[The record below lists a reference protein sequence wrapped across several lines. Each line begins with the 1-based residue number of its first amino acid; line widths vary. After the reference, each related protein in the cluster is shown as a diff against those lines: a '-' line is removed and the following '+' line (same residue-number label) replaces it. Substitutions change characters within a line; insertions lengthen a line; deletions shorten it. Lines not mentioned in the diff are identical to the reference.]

1 MSDGRGPFVDQQP
14 LGEVGGD
21 RIRRSRAQLCALA
34 MCRHDVVL
42 FRGRAV
48 DDEEGPGAGVR
59 GGVLWPVQVSGFRG
73 DGCELEL
80 FVRGGG
86 GGGGEVQR
94 DLEVALVGERDV
106 ERALGE
112 RVDAAGHGGH
122 LAGERG
128 IHLVRGIGRAVVR
141 ADVARVLRVAAFF
154 TRRLGV
160 RACEVAAMRRRGRA
174 EGRGESRGGGRSA
187 VGVGDISST
196 MRSPPLRSRRRRL
209 SAAPRGDGD

>member
-1 MSDGRGPFVDQQP
+1 MKKDPAPVSVEASSGQSRFPVSAAMDASWSSSSAAAAAAEARCSATSR
-14 LGEVGGD
+14 L
-21 RIRRSRAQLCALA
+21 RSSASAMSRALC
-34 MCRHDVVL
+34 
-42 FRGRAV
+42 
-48 DDEEGPGAGVR
+48 
-59 GGVLWPVQVSGFRG
+59 
-73 DGCELEL
+73 
-80 FVRGGG
+80 
-86 GGGGEVQR
+86 
-94 DLEVALVGERDV
+94 
-106 ERALGE
+106 E

-128 IHLVRGIGRAVVR
+128 VHLRRGIGRAVVR